1 MILVSYNLEH
11 DEICKLPGYESTLL
25 AWPIIRNQFKDEL
38 SNSDKTA
45 EETIHFLVYVLAGHP
60 PLVIG
65 ALGVAAIAGI
75 FATAQ
80 DPKISQTLKLNGYS
94 LFVAIGS
101 KGAIDPEIYEKTV
114 DITAD
119 TVDVF

>member
-1 MILVSYNLEH
+1 MILVSYNLKH

-65 ALGVAAIAGI
+65 ALGV
-75 FATAQ
+75 
-80 DPKISQTLKLNGYS
+80 
-94 LFVAIGS
+94 GS
-101 KGAIDPEIYEKTV
+101 SNSPYLRYCTGFKNKS
-114 DITAD
+114 
-119 TVDVF
+119 DVEA